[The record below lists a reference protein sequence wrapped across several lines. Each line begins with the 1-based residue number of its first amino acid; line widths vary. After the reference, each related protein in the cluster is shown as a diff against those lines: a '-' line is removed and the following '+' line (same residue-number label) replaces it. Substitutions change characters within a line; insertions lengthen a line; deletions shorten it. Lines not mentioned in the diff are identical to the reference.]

1 MTDPVSLIRKNILE
15 LSPYSTARD
24 EYSGPLG
31 IYLDANENPYNNH
44 YNRYPDPHQRL
55 LKERLS
61 QIKQTPV
68 NRIFIGNG
76 SDEPIDLVFRV
87 FCEPGQDNAVSIA
100 PTYGMYKVAAV
111 INNIEMREVR
121 LRKDFSL
128 DTEALLSV
136 ADDHSKLLFICSPN
150 NPTGNCFPAEDIEQL
165 IKQFKGVVILDEAYI
180 DFSEKPGFLSRLTE
194 FPNLIILQTL
204 SKAWGMAGLR
214 IGLAFAR
221 EDIIAILS
229 RVKYPYNVNIIAQ
242 QIVLEQLTKNIQPQV
257 SEIRSQRK
265 WVEAQLAAI
274 PLVKHIYPSD
284 ANFLLIRVEQPHSIY
299 TELIN
304 QGIIVRDRSNVP
316 GCAGCLRIT
325 IGTPEE
331 NQCMIDIFQE
341 MERTKAI

>member
-1 MTDPVSLIRKNILE
+1 LE

-24 EYSGPLG
+24 EYNGPLG

-61 QIKQTPV
+61 QIKKTPA

-100 PTYGMYKVAAV
+100 PTYGMYKVAAA
-111 INNIEMREVR
+111 INNVEMREVR
-121 LRKDFSL
+121 LRENFSL
-128 DTEALLSV
+128 DTEALLAA
-136 ADDHSKLLFICSPN
+136 ADSHTKLLFLCSPN
-150 NPTGNCFPAEDIEQL
+150 NPTGNSFPAEEIELL
-165 IKQFKGVVILDEAYI
+165 IRQFKGIVVLDEAYI
-180 DFSEKPGFLSRLTE
+180 DFSENPGFLSRLEE
-194 FPNLIILQTL
+194 FPSLIILQTL

-214 IGLAFAR
+214 VGLTFAR

-229 RVKYPYNVNIIAQ
+229 RVKYPYNVNIITQ
-242 QIVLEQLTKNIQPQV
+242 QIVLEQLNKNIKTQV

-265 WVEAQLAAI
+265 WVEAQFATI
-274 PLVKHIYPSD
+274 PLVKRIYPSD
-284 ANFLLIRVEQPHSIY
+284 ANFLLIQVDNPREIY
-299 TELIN
+299 KELIAKE
-304 QGIIVRDRSNVP
+304 IIVRDRSCVP

-325 IGTPEE
+325 IGAPEE
-331 NQCMIDIFQE
+331 NRRLIEAFLE
-341 MERTKAI
+341 AI